1 MMGGKDER
9 VSPKSLYSGRNSN
22 PDGLS
27 DDTHFLP
34 KSRAVTLS
42 SRVAFKLRLGVTCN
56 MFGKK
61 KEREIVAPLE

>member
-1 MMGGKDER
+1 MMGRKDER

-34 KSRAVTLS
+34 KSRAVTFLKGCFQ
-42 SRVAFKLRLGVTCN
+42 V
-56 MFGKK
+56 
-61 KEREIVAPLE
+61 EIGSYL